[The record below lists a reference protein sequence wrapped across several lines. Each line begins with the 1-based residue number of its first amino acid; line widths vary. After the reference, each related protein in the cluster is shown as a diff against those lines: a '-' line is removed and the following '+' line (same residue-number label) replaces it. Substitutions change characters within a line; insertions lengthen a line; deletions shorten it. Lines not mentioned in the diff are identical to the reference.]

1 MVFGGRDSSTRGLT
15 RALVLAVLVGV
26 ATVVGLI
33 IAYEALFVLQV
44 AAVGALL
51 ALVLRT
57 VARGLEVIGLSPFVA
72 AIVLLAGFGAFGAF
86 VYFVMIPN
94 IAEEVRILLSQGQ
107 GSLSDLSDTLDALP
121 GGPDSS
127 EVAQRLESYLSNLLD
142 SVPNLVMFAVEEI
155 VAIISVVFL
164 ALYLAVDPDTYVRG
178 LLRLVPVDRRETVS
192 EFVDDLVGRLRGW
205 VVGTAL
211 VASFVG
217 VTGGVGLWLL
227 GVPLAL
233 TFGIL
238 AGVLDIIPYVGSIVG
253 GALPALIALTISP
266 TKALEVA
273 ALFFVINQIEGNLLQ
288 PKIMGSRVNVP
299 AAMILVS
306 ILLFATLVGPVV
318 GTLLAVPAA
327 VTVVTLLDWLTE
339 QSNEQSNTSAKEDE
353 SDNNEQDG

>member
-1 MVFGGRDSSTRGLT
+1 MERRGGEGDYGGLT
-15 RALVLAVLVGV
+15 RALVVAALVGIAVV
-26 ATVVGLI
+26 AGLI
-33 IAYEALFVLQV
+33 IAYQALFVLKI

-57 VARGLEVIGLSPFVA
+57 LVRGLERLGASPFISSV
-72 AIVLLAGFGAFGAF
+72 ILLAGFLAFGAF

-94 IAEEVRILLSQGQ
+94 ILREVRVLVSEGA
-107 GSLSDLSDTLDALP
+107 GSLNALAGVLDDLP
-121 GGPDSS
+121 VGPDPTQ
-127 EVAQRLESYLSNLLD
+127 VLQRLESYLSNLLG
-142 SVPNLVMFAVEEI
+142 SLPNLLAFAVQEI
-155 VAIISVVFL
+155 IAVISVIFL
-164 ALYLAVDPDTYVRG
+164 ALYLAVSPDTYTRG
-178 LLRLVPVDRRETVS
+178 LLRLVPVDRREGV
-192 EFVDDLVGRLRGW
+192 EDFVDDLSGRLRGW

-217 VTGGVGLWLL
+217 VAGGVGVWLL

-253 GALPALIALTISP
+253 GTLPALVALTVSP

-288 PKIMGSRVNVP
+288 PKLMGGKVNVP
-299 AAMILVS
+299 PAMILVS
-306 ILLFATLVGPVV
+306 ILLFATLIGPVV

-327 VTVVTLLDWLTE
+327 VIVVTLLDRLTAGE
-339 QSNEQSNTSAKEDE
+339 EPPEKEE
-353 SDNNEQDG
+353 RPGKENSGGEGG